1 MSQPLH
7 LLLLGG
13 MDQRMRR
20 DVSESVVALQVLLHV
35 IVSWHV
41 GFWKGVSTES
51 YNLKTNCFEWERMC
65 VVVNQMSEGN
75 LVNVNRLDQ
84 TIGP

>member
-1 MSQPLH
+1 
-7 LLLLGG
+7 
-13 MDQRMRR
+13 MRR

-51 YNLKTNCFEWERMC
+51 YNLKTNCFEWQRMC

-75 LVNVNRLDQ
+75 LVNVNRLDPDDWPVRFLQ
-84 TIGP
+84 AISARICGTK